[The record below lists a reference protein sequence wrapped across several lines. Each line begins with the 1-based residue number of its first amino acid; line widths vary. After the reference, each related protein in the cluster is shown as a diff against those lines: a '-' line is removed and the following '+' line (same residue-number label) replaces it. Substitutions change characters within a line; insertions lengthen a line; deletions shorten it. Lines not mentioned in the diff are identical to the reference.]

1 MGCVG
6 RNRVNELPGPT
17 KTVALRETC
26 LVTSPNIHTEMEAE
40 DESPDDTLIALT
52 THFAQVQFR
61 LKQIISADSQH
72 KESLLHELEEFAFQG
87 CAKSMTYDTAAA
99 GENGSTEAQQQLR
112 SELMERLKG
121 QLRDLEECARTT
133 ERCDESG
140 EEGRADLAE
149 KQQLIIEELRRR
161 FDLQFGDLERMSTE
175 EVRENVSKAVQGI
188 KSKEDLVS
196 QLTTQVKDLERYI
209 TFLKEDPIQAKS
221 QGASLSVPSLHSALR
236 SSPTLRSSQTKHV
249 SFADEREESPSPS
262 GPQFKPLHTN
272 MVARLA
278 SSSPPDYCFLSD
290 DMSDSG
296 GVQCSVDSSEVEW
309 VRREGRHDSPLYQ
322 CKDPDDLRLSLLV
335 MRKTLSVM
343 QVLTLW
349 QCGGSFHCLP
359 RYVAGGERKRYHSAL
374 RSLEMTVDK
383 IAILTTSL
391 ADANITRSTAVTM
404 EIELHEEVSMSLAD
418 SLRVLMEH
426 GLINGGEGVGPGSCF
441 MWGQRRVTDEKEC
454 DAWKVFQF
462 YYGLKNGKDYSTK
475 PDQLLSSSFSLP
487 VTTSSSIKK
496 TLLTSIH
503 RVENKYTNCCHCAKD
518 TKFRALVCEGFNLC
532 HLAEWFRII
541 ATHPTVAEDFY
552 TASSFL
558 VSTGFRPAIACLENL
573 KDNPLCQPVQL
584 PSDYYHSAN
593 AFQTNS

>member
-1 MGCVG
+1 MKA
-6 RNRVNELPGPT
+6 ELHPQT
-17 KTVALRETC
+17 K
-26 LVTSPNIHTEMEAE
+26 MEAE
-40 DESPDDTLIALT
+40 DDSPDDTLIALT

-99 GENGSTEAQQQLR
+99 GENGSTEAQQKLR

-121 QLRDLEECARTT
+121 QLKDLEECARTS
-133 ERCDESG
+133 EGSD
-140 EEGRADLAE
+140 EEGRGDLAE

-161 FDLQFGDLERMSTE
+161 FDLQFGDLERMSRE
-175 EVRENVSKAVQGI
+175 EVRENVSRAVRGI

-209 TFLKEDPIQAKS
+209 TFLKEDPIQAKT

-236 SSPTLRSSQTKHV
+236 STPPLRSSQTKHV
-249 SFADEREESPSPS
+249 SFADEREESPCPS
-262 GPQFKPLHTN
+262 GPQFHTN
-272 MVARLA
+272 LA
-278 SSSPPDYCFLSD
+278 QGSPDYSLLSD

-309 VRREGRHDSPLYQ
+309 VRREGRRDPPLYQ

-343 QVLTLW
+343 QILTLW
-349 QCGGSFHCLP
+349 QCGGSFRCLP
-359 RYVAGGERKRYHSAL
+359 RYVADGERKRYHSAL
-374 RSLEMTVDK
+374 RSLEMTVDR

-391 ADANITRSTAVTM
+391 ADANITRNVAVTM

-418 SLRVLMEH
+418 SLRVLLEH

-441 MWGQRRVTDEKEC
+441 MLGQRRGMDERDC
-454 DAWKVFQF
+454 GAWKVFQF
-462 YYGLKNGKDYSTK
+462 YYGLKNGRDYSTK

-503 RVENKYTNCCHCAKD
+503 RVENMYTDCYNCTRD

-584 PSDYYHSAN
+584 PSDYYHSTN